1 MRQSLKRR
9 ARNRKNLSQLRTQVK
24 RLRGVVASGDAAAA
38 QKLLP
43 ETVAVIDRSAKQGI
57 VHDNTAAR
65 YKSRLAR
72 QVNALSGAKS

>member
-1 MRQSLKRR
+1 
-9 ARNRKNLSQLRTQVK
+9 
-24 RLRGVVASGDAAAA
+24 
-38 QKLLP
+38 
-43 ETVAVIDRSAKQGI
+43 VAVIDRSAKQGI